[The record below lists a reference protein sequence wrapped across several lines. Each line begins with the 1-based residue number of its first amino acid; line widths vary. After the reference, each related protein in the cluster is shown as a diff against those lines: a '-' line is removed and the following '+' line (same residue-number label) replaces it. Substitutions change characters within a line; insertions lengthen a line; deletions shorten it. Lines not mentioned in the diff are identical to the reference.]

1 MKTTIKLIALAL
13 LTLVI
18 VFTYTNKAEA
28 GGLWS
33 DQYCNIETT
42 TIRIVDQNGIVV
54 EEKTEEKVV
63 CNDGVKDF
71 LHGMGIAESCEFYT
85 WDLPLGDTVVTQRSI
100 ACKRMDGKGYEIVQ
114 GYHGID

>member
-1 MKTTIKLIALAL
+1 MRLFVLTFAL
-13 LTLVI
+13 LFGLSAT
-18 VFTYTNKAEA
+18 AEA
-28 GGLWS
+28 GGVWS
-33 DQYCNIETT
+33 NQHCDIETT

-114 GYHGID
+114 GYHNID

>member
-1 MKTTIKLIALAL
+1 MKTTINLIALAL

-54 EEKTEEKVV
+54 EEKTEEKVGSKTRYLLIV
-63 CNDGVKDF
+63 NYIRRRQWIGSKIVLPKEQPGMEF
-71 LHGMGIAESCEFYT
+71 L
-85 WDLPLGDTVVTQRSI
+85 
-100 ACKRMDGKGYEIVQ
+100 
-114 GYHGID
+114 

>member
-54 EEKTEEKVV
+54 EENSSSEI
-63 CNDGVKDF
+63 F
-71 LHGMGIAESCEFYT
+71 LRPKSDYT
-85 WDLPLGDTVVTQRSI
+85 NNLIRS
-100 ACKRMDGKGYEIVQ
+100 VL
-114 GYHGID
+114 

>member
-71 LHGMGIAESCEFYT
+71 LHGMGIADSCNMYT
-85 WDLPLGDTVVTQRSI
+85 WTMPLGQELVEQRSI

-114 GYHGID
+114 GYHNID